1 MIDFQDMNSR
11 QQSGLSEINSLQDD
25 ERAVL
30 QHYCSLATEAL
41 IKTADQRRAPTDQ
54 TVINAYRY
62 GIALGLQL
70 KITQGEVSGR

>member
-11 QQSGLSEINSLQDD
+11 QQAGLSEINSLQDD

-41 IKTADQRRAPTDQ
+41 MKTGDQRKAPIDQ
-54 TVINAYRY
+54 MVINAYRY

-70 KITQGEVSGR
+70 QITQGELLGK